1 MIDAINIECQLLSW
15 AETSNGGAKIVLQ
28 LADADDLERF
38 KSMTLAKGRGKTAI
52 AGQRLACAFVEI
64 GDDEQP
70 VQRESLGLAD
80 DGREALRLTKGGP
93 LAQLAGR
100 WCEDERFR
108 GWLFD
113 TFTAEAVKAMRAT
126 TSVNGQPDNASIAA
140 KVVRKVCGVASR
152 AELDHDPEA
161 AALFHVLIRAPY
173 QAHLQ
178 GS

>member
-70 VQRESLGLAD
+70 VERE
-80 DGREALRLTKGGP
+80 KGGP

-100 WCEDERFR
+100 WCNDERFQQ
-108 GWLFD
+108 WLANALFD
-113 TFTAEAVKAMRAT
+113 DYLRQCGRHRHDPALFGSLKAMEVAAQVLRA
-126 TSVNGQPDNASIAA
+126 A
-140 KVVRKVCGVASR
+140 CGVASR
-152 AELDHDPEA
+152 AELDHNPEA
-161 AALFHVLIRAPY
+161 AALFHTLIRVPY

-178 GS
+178 EGA